1 MNYEFNQSFL
11 SRTLL
16 TSVLVGFV
24 ATIVCLFFNIFYR
37 EATGYQPSDF
47 INVSSLIFGVNLL
60 FVVVGL
66 VYFAFLRLFKRA
78 DLLFEILFAL
88 ITVACIW
95 MASGATIEHSKLLSS
110 EFRTLLI
117 VIVAILGIGA
127 AFCVPFF
134 YRHRKYIDNIV

>member
-37 EATGYQPSDF
+37 DATGYQPSDY
-47 INVSSLIFGVNLL
+47 INVSSLIFGVNLV

-66 VYFAFLRLFKRA
+66 IYFAFLRLFKRA
-78 DLLFEILFAL
+78 DLIFEILFAI
-88 ITVACIW
+88 ITIACIW
-95 MASGATIEHSKLLSS
+95 LASRATIAHNNLLSS

-117 VIVAILGIGA
+117 VIVAIMGVGA

-134 YRHRKYIDNIV
+134 YRHKKYIDNIV